1 MPSCRS
7 MAKSDV
13 SISKLLIAAE
23 DASPAAAVLAA
34 TQELRRVITTGEVRF
49 LIADAGGNALI
60 DHLDDAIREDLNGT
74 IPGNAWRNQRLE
86 TDGERRRAYVPV
98 TVRGDALGVL
108 EVELPDDSSWTGRGA
123 ASKAAVL
130 RKAVARQLSATA
142 HVLGYVVIAN
152 QRHTD
157 VYQTAMRST
166 PFELA
171 MEIQRRLLPAA
182 FVCEGGAFTLAC
194 WLEPSASAGGD
205 TFDYVA
211 SNDRLTASL
220 TDAVGHDVT
229 AALLATLAVNALR
242 NARRSGATLVEQAEA
257 AHQATRAHAEV
268 GQFVTG
274 IMFEVDLSTVHHGT
288 QKAAEKAA
296 AAGVTVRLI
305 NAGHPGGLLLRRG
318 EVTRVVPAGS
328 PALGIGP
335 GRFEQQ
341 ELQLLPGDR
350 LLLMTD
356 GMYERSAAAF
366 DLPGFLCDTADRH
379 PRNVAQDLSRAFLEA
394 TGGSIKD
401 DAALMLLEWHGGT
414 TSRQTLSGAD
424 VSR

>member
-1 MPSCRS
+1 M
-7 MAKSDV
+7 
-13 SISKLLIAAE
+13 
-23 DASPAAAVLAA
+23 LA
-34 TQELRRVITTGEVRF
+34 TGEVRF

-60 DHLDDAIREDLNGT
+60 DHLDNAVREDLNT
-74 IPGNAWRNQRLE
+74 TLPGKAWRNQRLE
-86 TDGERRRAYVPV
+86 TDAERRRAYVPV

-108 EVELPDDSSWTGRGA
+108 TVELPDDSSWTSPGA
-123 ASKAAVL
+123 PAEAPVL
-130 RKAVARQLSATA
+130 KEAVAAQLSAMA
-142 HVLGYVVIAN
+142 HALGYVVIAN

-166 PFELA
+166 PFALT

-182 FVCEGGAFTLAC
+182 FVCEGGAFTLAG

-211 SNDRLTASL
+211 SSHQLTASL

-229 AALLATLAVNALR
+229 AALLATLTVNALR
-242 NARRSGATLVEQAEA
+242 NARRSGASLVEQAEA
-257 AHQATRAHAEV
+257 AHQALLTHAEA

-274 IMFEVDLSTVHHGT
+274 ILFEVDLSTDHDAPAA
-288 QKAAEKAA
+288 AAEAPPE
-296 AAGVTVRLI
+296 AGVTVRLI
-305 NAGHPGGLLLRRG
+305 NAGHPGGLLLSRG
-318 EVTRVVPAGS
+318 QVTSVVPAAS
-328 PALGIGP
+328 PALGIGV
-335 GRFEQQ
+335 GGFELQ

-366 DLPGFLCDTADRH
+366 DLPGFLRDTADRH

-394 TGGSIKD
+394 TGGTIKD

-414 TSRQTLSGAD
+414 TSRRTVSGAD
-424 VSR
+424 VGP

>member
-1 MPSCRS
+1 METLGV
-7 MAKSDV
+7 DV
-13 SISKLLIAAE
+13 AKLLIAAE

-34 TQELRRVITTGEVRF
+34 TQELRRVLATGEVTF

-60 DHLDDAIREDLNGT
+60 DHLDNAVSEDLNT
-74 IPGNAWRNQRLE
+74 TLPGKAWRNQRLE
-86 TDGERRRAYVPV
+86 TESERRRAYVPV

-108 EVELPDDSSWTGRGA
+108 TVDLPDDSCWTSPGA
-123 ASKAAVL
+123 PSEAPVL
-130 RKAVARQLSATA
+130 KEAVAAQLSAMA
-142 HVLGYVVIAN
+142 HALGYVVIAN

-166 PFELA
+166 PFALT

-182 FVCEGGAFTLAC
+182 FVCEGGAFTLAG

-211 SNDRLTASL
+211 SSHQLTASL

-229 AALLATLAVNALR
+229 AALLATLTVNALR
-242 NARRSGATLVEQAEA
+242 NARRSGASLVEQAEA
-257 AHQATRAHAEV
+257 AHRALLDHAED

-274 IMFEVDLSTVHHGT
+274 ILFEVDLSTAHDEPG
-288 QKAAEKAA
+288 AATGAPPE
-296 AAGVTVRLI
+296 AGVTVRLI
-305 NAGHPGGLLLRRG
+305 NAGHPGGLLLSRG
-318 EVTRVVPAGS
+318 EVTTVAPATS
-328 PALGIGP
+328 PALGIGV
-335 GRFEQQ
+335 GGFELQ
-341 ELQLLPGDR
+341 ELQLVPGDR

-366 DLPGFLCDTADRH
+366 DLPGFLRDTADRH

-394 TGGSIKD
+394 TGGTIKD

-414 TSRQTLSGAD
+414 TSRRTVSGAD
-424 VSR
+424 VSP

>member
-1 MPSCRS
+1 
-7 MAKSDV
+7 MAKIEV
-13 SISKLLIAAE
+13 NVARLLIAAE
-23 DASPAAAVLAA
+23 DASPAAAVSAA
-34 TQELRRVITTGEVRF
+34 TQELRRVLATGEVRF

-60 DHLDDAIREDLNGT
+60 DHLDDAVREDLNAT
-74 IPGNAWRNQRLE
+74 RPGDAWRNQRLE
-86 TDGERRRAYVPV
+86 VDGEHRRAYVPV

-108 EVELPDDSSWTGRGA
+108 AVELPDDSSWTGLGDP
-123 ASKAAVL
+123 SSDEVL
-130 RKAVARQLSATA
+130 VEVVAEQLSAMA
-142 HVLGYVVIAN
+142 HALGYVVIAN

-166 PFELA
+166 PFALT

-182 FVCEGGAFTLAC
+182 FVCEGGAFTLAG

-211 SNDRLTASL
+211 SRDRLTASL

-229 AALLATLAVNALR
+229 AALLATLTVNALR
-242 NARRSGATLVEQAEA
+242 NARRSGASLVEQAEA
-257 AHQATRAHAEV
+257 AHQAMLAHAQV

-274 IMFEVDLSTVHHGT
+274 ILFEVDLSTVDDEEPT
-288 QKAAEKAA
+288 TAESLPG
-296 AAGVTVRLI
+296 AGATVRLI

-318 EVTRVVPAGS
+318 EVTNVAPAGG
-328 PALGIGP
+328 PPLGIGP
-335 GRFEQQ
+335 GGFEHQ
-341 ELQLLPGDR
+341 ELHLLPGDR

-366 DLPGFLCDTADRH
+366 DLPGFLRDSADRH

-394 TGGSIKD
+394 TGGTIKD

-414 TSRQTLSGAD
+414 TSRTTLSGAD
-424 VSR
+424 VSP

>member
-1 MPSCRS
+1 MTTP
-7 MAKSDV
+7 DV
-13 SISKLLIAAE
+13 NVAKLLVAAE
-23 DASPAAAVLAA
+23 DASPAAAVLTA
-34 TQELRRVITTGEVRF
+34 TQELRRVLGTGAVSF

-60 DHLDDAIREDLNGT
+60 DHLDNAAREDLNST
-74 IPGNAWRNQRLE
+74 IPGRAWRTQRIE
-86 TDGERRRAYVPV
+86 TDAEHRCAYVPV

-108 EVELPDDSSWTGRGA
+108 VVDLPEDSSWASA
-123 ASKAAVL
+123 AAPSEAAVL
-130 RKAVARQLSATA
+130 DEEVAVQLRAMA
-142 HVLGYVVIAN
+142 HALGYVVIAN

-166 PFELA
+166 PFALT

-182 FVCEGGAFTLAC
+182 FVCEGGAFTLAG

-211 SNDRLTASL
+211 SSDRLTASL

-229 AALLATLAVNALR
+229 AALLATLTVNALR
-242 NARRSGATLVEQAEA
+242 NARRSGATLAEQAQA
-257 AHQATRAHAEV
+257 AHQAMVDHAEA

-274 IMFEVDLSTVHHGT
+274 ILLEVDLTTVHASLDHAVTTEDPSEEGT
-288 QKAAEKAA
+288 
-296 AAGVTVRLI
+296 TVRLI
-305 NAGHPGGLLLRRG
+305 NAGHPGGLLLRG
-318 EVTRVVPAGS
+318 DEVTKVVPARS

-335 GRFEQQ
+335 GAFEHQD
-341 ELQLLPGDR
+341 LRLLPGDR

-356 GMYERSAAAF
+356 GMFERSAAAF
-366 DLPGFLCDTADRH
+366 DLAGFLRDSADRH

-394 TGGSIKD
+394 TGGTIKD

-414 TSRQTLSGAD
+414 TSRTTVSGAD
-424 VSR
+424 ATR

>member
-1 MPSCRS
+1 MDIAR
-7 MAKSDV
+7 
-13 SISKLLIAAE
+13 LLVAAE

-34 TQELRRVITTGEVRF
+34 TQELRRVLATGEVRF

-60 DHLDDAIREDLNGT
+60 DHLDDAVREDLNTTLPGT
-74 IPGNAWRNQRLE
+74 AWRNQRLE
-86 TDGERRRAYVPV
+86 TDAEHRRAYVPV

-108 EVELPDDSSWTGRGA
+108 TVELPDDGSWTTPA
-123 ASKAAVL
+123 ALSEAPVV
-130 RKAVARQLSATA
+130 REAVAAQLSAMA
-142 HVLGYVVIAN
+142 HALGYVVIAN

-166 PFELA
+166 PFALT

-182 FVCEGGAFTLAC
+182 FVCEGGAFTLAG

-211 SNDRLTASL
+211 SSHQLTASL

-229 AALLATLAVNALR
+229 AALLATLTVNALR
-242 NARRSGATLVEQAEA
+242 NARRTGASLVEQAEA
-257 AHQATRAHAEV
+257 AHQALLAHAED

-274 IMFEVDLSTVHHGT
+274 ILFEVDLSTDHDAPAA
-288 QKAAEKAA
+288 AAEAPPE
-296 AAGVTVRLI
+296 AGVTVRLI
-305 NAGHPGGLLLRRG
+305 NAGHPGGLLLSRG
-318 EVTRVVPAGS
+318 EVTSVTPAGS
-328 PALGIGP
+328 PAFGIGA
-335 GRFEQQ
+335 GGFELQ
-341 ELQLLPGDR
+341 ELRLLPGDR

-366 DLPGFLCDTADRH
+366 DLPGFLRDTADRH

-394 TGGSIKD
+394 TGGTIKD

-414 TSRQTLSGAD
+414 TSRRTVSGAD
-424 VSR
+424 ADT

>member
-1 MPSCRS
+1 MDIAR
-7 MAKSDV
+7 
-13 SISKLLIAAE
+13 LLVAAE

-34 TQELRRVITTGEVRF
+34 TQELRRVLATGEVRF

-60 DHLDDAIREDLNGT
+60 DHLDDAVREDLNTTLPGT
-74 IPGNAWRNQRLE
+74 AWRNQRLV
-86 TDGERRRAYVPV
+86 TDGEHRRAYVPV

-108 EVELPDDSSWTGRGA
+108 TVELPDDGSWTWPVGP
-123 ASKAAVL
+123 SEAAVL
-130 RKAVARQLSATA
+130 QEAVASRLSALA
-142 HVLGYVVIAN
+142 HALGYVVIAN
-152 QRHTD
+152 QRNTD

-166 PFELA
+166 PFALT

-182 FVCEGGAFTLAC
+182 FVCEGGAFTIAG

-211 SNDRLTASL
+211 SADRLTASL

-229 AALLATLAVNALR
+229 AALLATLTVNALR
-242 NARRSGATLVEQAEA
+242 NARRSGASLVEQAEA
-257 AHQATRAHAEV
+257 AHQAMRSYADP

-274 IMFEVDLSTVHHGT
+274 ILFDVDLTTVHDESPGT
-288 QKAAEKAA
+288 AETPPEVGA
-296 AAGVTVRLI
+296 TVRII

-318 EVTRVVPAGS
+318 EVTSVAPAGS
-328 PALGIGP
+328 PAFGIGV
-335 GRFEQQ
+335 GGFELQ
-341 ELQLLPGDR
+341 ELRLLPGDR

-366 DLPGFLCDTADRH
+366 DLPGFLRDTADRH

-394 TGGSIKD
+394 TGGTIKD

-414 TSRQTLSGAD
+414 TSRRTVSGAD
-424 VSR
+424 ADT

>member
-1 MPSCRS
+1 
-7 MAKSDV
+7 MANTDV
-13 SISKLLIAAE
+13 SIAKLLIAAE
-23 DASPAAAVLAA
+23 DASPAAAVFAA
-34 TQELRRVITTGEVRF
+34 TQELRRVLATGEVKF
-49 LIADAGGNALI
+49 LIADAAGNALI
-60 DHLDDAIREDLNGT
+60 DHLDDAVREDLNDSL
-74 IPGNAWRNQRLE
+74 PGNAWRNQRLE
-86 TDGERRRAYVPV
+86 IDGEHRRAYVPV

-108 EVELPDDSSWTGRGA
+108 AVELPDDSSWTWPDGP
-123 ASKAAVL
+123 SE
-130 RKAVARQLSATA
+130 AVALHEEVAGQLSEMA
-142 HVLGYVVIAN
+142 HALGYVVIAN

-166 PFELA
+166 PFELT

-182 FVCEGGAFTLAC
+182 FVCEGGSFTLAG

-211 SNDRLTASL
+211 SSDRLTASL

-229 AALLATLAVNALR
+229 AALLATLTVNALR

-257 AHQATRAHAEV
+257 AHQAMRTHAED

-274 IMFEVDLSTVHHGT
+274 ILFEVDLSTVHDEAQPTAETPHG
-288 QKAAEKAA
+288 E
-296 AAGVTVRLI
+296 GVTVRLI

-318 EVTRVVPAGS
+318 EVTTVVPAGS

-366 DLPGFLCDTADRH
+366 DLPGFLRDTADRH

-394 TGGSIKD
+394 TGGTIKD

-414 TSRQTLSGAD
+414 TSRQTLGGAD
-424 VSR
+424 INP

>member
-1 MPSCRS
+1 
-7 MAKSDV
+7 MAKIDV
-13 SISKLLIAAE
+13 DIANLLIAAE
-23 DASPAAAVLAA
+23 DASPAAAVFAA
-34 TQELRRVITTGEVRF
+34 TQELRRVLATGDVKF

-60 DHLDDAIREDLNGT
+60 DHLDDAVREDLNAT
-74 IPGNAWRNQRLE
+74 LPGNAWRNQRLE
-86 TDGERRRAYVPV
+86 VDGEHRRAYVPV

-108 EVELPDDSSWTGRGA
+108 AVELPDDSSWTRPGA
-123 ASKAAVL
+123 PSEAAVL
-130 RKAVARQLSATA
+130 HEAVAEQLSVMA
-142 HVLGYVVIAN
+142 HALGYVVIAN

-166 PFELA
+166 PFELT

-182 FVCEGGAFTLAC
+182 FVCEGGAFTLAG

-211 SNDRLTASL
+211 SSDRLTASL

-229 AALLATLAVNALR
+229 AALLATLTVNALR
-242 NARRSGATLVEQAEA
+242 NARRSGATLAEQAEA
-257 AHQATRAHAEV
+257 AHQAMLTHAEA

-274 IMFEVDLSTVHHGT
+274 ILFEVDLSTVHDEAQAT
-288 QKAAEKAA
+288 AEAPPG
-296 AAGVTVRLI
+296 AGVTVRLI

-318 EVTRVVPAGS
+318 EVTNVALAGS

-335 GRFEQQ
+335 GGFEHQ

-366 DLPGFLCDTADRH
+366 DLPGFLRDTADQH

-394 TGGSIKD
+394 TGGTIKD

-414 TSRQTLSGAD
+414 TSRRTISGAD
-424 VSR
+424 ISP

>member
-1 MPSCRS
+1 MTTGV
-7 MAKSDV
+7 DV
-13 SISKLLIAAE
+13 AKLLIAAE

-34 TQELRRVITTGEVRF
+34 TRELQRVLATGEVSF

-60 DHLDDAIREDLNGT
+60 DHLDNSVRADLNST
-74 IPGNAWRNQRLE
+74 VPGSAWRNQRLE
-86 TDGERRRAYVPV
+86 TDPESCRAYVPV

-108 EVELPDDSSWTGRGA
+108 VVDLPDPGCWGMPAGPGEG
-123 ASKAAVL
+123 AVL
-130 RKAVARQLSATA
+130 EHEVADQLSAMA
-142 HVLGYVVIAN
+142 HALGYVVIAN

-166 PFELA
+166 PFALT

-182 FVCEGGAFTLAC
+182 FVCEGGAFTLAG

-211 SNDRLTASL
+211 SSTRLTASL

-229 AALLATLAVNALR
+229 AALLATLTVNALR
-242 NARRSGATLVEQAEA
+242 NARRSGASLAEQAEA
-257 AHQATRAHAEV
+257 AHQAMLAHAEP

-274 IMFEVDLSTVHHGT
+274 ILFEVDLSTDHDE
-288 QKAAEKAA
+288 ADPSAEM
-296 AAGVTVRLI
+296 AGEVGATVRII
-305 NAGHPGGLLLRRG
+305 NAGHPGGLLLRAG
-318 EVTRVVPAGS
+318 EVTNVAPAGS

-335 GRFEQQ
+335 GGFEHE
-341 ELQLLPGDR
+341 ELRLLPGDR

-356 GMYERSAAAF
+356 GMFERSAAAF
-366 DLPGFLCDTADRH
+366 DLAGFLRDSADRH

-394 TGGSIKD
+394 TGGQIKD

-414 TSRQTLSGAD
+414 TSRRTVSGAD
-424 VSR
+424 ARR

>member
-1 MPSCRS
+1 MT
-7 MAKSDV
+7 KIDV
-13 SISKLLIAAE
+13 DVAQLLIAAE
-23 DASPAAAVLAA
+23 DASPAAAVFAA
-34 TQELRRVITTGEVRF
+34 TQELRRVLATGEVKF

-60 DHLDDAIREDLNGT
+60 DHLDDDVREDLNDSLPGT
-74 IPGNAWRNQRLE
+74 AWRNQRLE
-86 TDGERRRAYVPV
+86 VDGESRRAYVPV

-108 EVELPDDSSWTGRGA
+108 AVELPDDSSWTQPAGPSGA
-123 ASKAAVL
+123 AGSPGAAAL
-130 RKAVARQLSATA
+130 DEAVAGQLSAMA
-142 HVLGYVVIAN
+142 HALGYVVIAN

-166 PFELA
+166 PFELT

-182 FVCEGGAFTLAC
+182 FVCEGGAFTLAG

-211 SNDRLTASL
+211 SSDRLTASL

-229 AALLATLAVNALR
+229 AALLATLTVNALR

-257 AHQATRAHAEV
+257 AHQAMLTHAQV

-274 IMFEVDLSTVHHGT
+274 ILFEIDLSTDHDEART
-288 QKAAEKAA
+288 AAEAPEG
-296 AAGVTVRLI
+296 GVTARFI

-318 EVTRVVPAGS
+318 EVTNVVPAGS
-328 PALGIGP
+328 AALGIGI
-335 GRFEQQ
+335 GGFAHQ

-356 GMYERSAAAF
+356 GMFERSAAAF
-366 DLPGFLCDTADRH
+366 DLPGFLRDTADKH

-394 TGGSIKD
+394 TGGTIKD

-414 TSRQTLSGAD
+414 TSRQTVRGAD
-424 VSR
+424 VSS

>member
-1 MPSCRS
+1 
-7 MAKSDV
+7 MAKTDV
-13 SISKLLIAAE
+13 NVAKLLIAAE
-23 DASPAAAVLAA
+23 DASPAAAVFAA
-34 TQELRRVITTGEVRF
+34 TQEFRRVFAAGEVRF

-60 DHLDDAIREDLNGT
+60 DHLDDAVREGLNDT
-74 IPGNAWRNQRLE
+74 LPGSAWRHQRLE
-86 TDGERRRAYVPV
+86 SDGQNRRAYAPV

-108 EVELPDDSSWTGRGA
+108 AVELPDDRSWTSSGGP
-123 ASKAAVL
+123 STPAVL
-130 RKAVARQLSATA
+130 RKKVAGQLSEMA
-142 HVLGYVVIAN
+142 HALGYVVIAN

-182 FVCEGGAFTLAC
+182 FVCEGGAFTLAG

-211 SNDRLTASL
+211 STDRLTASL

-229 AALLATLAVNALR
+229 AALLATLTVNALR

-257 AHQATRAHAEV
+257 AHTAMRVHAQD

-274 IMFEVDLSTVHHGT
+274 IMFEIDLSTVHDEAQT
-288 QKAAEKAA
+288 AEEPPPG
-296 AAGVTVRLI
+296 AGVTVRVI
-305 NAGHPGGLLLRRG
+305 NCGHPGGLLLRDG
-318 EVTRVVPAGS
+318 DVTSVVPAGS
-328 PALGIGP
+328 AALGIGP
-335 GRFEQQ
+335 VGFEHQ
-341 ELQLLPGDR
+341 ELELLPGDR

-356 GMYERSAAAF
+356 GMFDRSAAAF
-366 DLPGFLCDTADRH
+366 DLPGFLRDTADRH

-394 TGGSIKD
+394 TGGTIKD

-414 TSRQTLSGAD
+414 TSRKTLSGAD
-424 VSR
+424 VSA

>member
-1 MPSCRS
+1 METID
-7 MAKSDV
+7 A
-13 SISKLLIAAE
+13 SIAKLLIAAE
-23 DASPAAAVLAA
+23 DASPAAAVFAA
-34 TQELRRVITTGEVRF
+34 TQELRRVLATGEVKF

-60 DHLDDAIREDLNGT
+60 DHLDDAVREDLNDT
-74 IPGNAWRNQRLE
+74 LPGNAWRNQRLE
-86 TDGERRRAYVPV
+86 IDVEHRRAYVPV

-108 EVELPDDSSWTGRGA
+108 AVELPDDSSWTGPVA
-123 ASKAAVL
+123 PSEAAVL
-130 RKAVARQLSATA
+130 QEAVAGQLSAMA
-142 HVLGYVVIAN
+142 HALGYIVIAN

-182 FVCEGGAFTLAC
+182 FVCEGGSFTLAG

-211 SNDRLTASL
+211 SGDRLTASL

-229 AALLATLAVNALR
+229 ASLLATLTVNALR
-242 NARRSGATLVEQAEA
+242 NARRSGASLAEQAEA
-257 AHQATRAHAEV
+257 AHQAMLTHAQV

-274 IMFEVDLSTVHHGT
+274 ILFELDLSTVHDG
-288 QKAAEKAA
+288 AEETAETPLG
-296 AAGVTVRLI
+296 AGVTVRLI

-318 EVTRVVPAGS
+318 EVTNVAPASS

-335 GRFEQQ
+335 GGFAHQ

-366 DLPGFLCDTADRH
+366 DLPGFLRDTADLH

-394 TGGSIKD
+394 TGRAVKD
-401 DAALMLLEWHGGT
+401 DAALLLLEWHGGT

-424 VSR
+424 VDP

>member
-1 MPSCRS
+1 
-7 MAKSDV
+7 MATIDV
-13 SISKLLIAAE
+13 DIAKLLIAAE
-23 DASPAAAVLAA
+23 NASPAAAVLAA
-34 TQELRRVITTGEVRF
+34 TQELGAGEVTF

-60 DHLDDAIREDLNGT
+60 DHLDDSVREDLNT
-74 IPGNAWRNQRLE
+74 TRPGSAWRNQRLE
-86 TDGERRRAYVPV
+86 VDAERRRAYVPV

-108 EVELPDDSSWTGRGA
+108 VVELPEDSSWTVPDEPAEPAGLDESVA
-123 ASKAAVL
+123 AQL
-130 RKAVARQLSATA
+130 RAMA
-142 HVLGYVVIAN
+142 HALGYVVIAN

-166 PFELA
+166 PFELT

-182 FVCEGGAFTLAC
+182 FVCEGGAFTLAG

-211 SNDRLTASL
+211 SSDRLTASL

-229 AALLATLAVNALR
+229 AALLATLTVNALR
-242 NARRSGATLVEQAEA
+242 NARRSGATLAEQAEA
-257 AHQATRAHAEV
+257 AHQAMLSHAEA

-274 IMFEVDLSTVHHGT
+274 ILFEIDLSTVDDEDPT
-288 QKAAEKAA
+288 PAVATPE
-296 AAGVTVRLI
+296 AGATVRLI

-318 EVTRVVPAGS
+318 EVTEVAPAGS

-335 GRFEQQ
+335 GGFEHQ

-356 GMYERSAAAF
+356 GMFERSAAAF
-366 DLPGFLCDTADRH
+366 DLPGFLRDTADLH

-394 TGGSIKD
+394 TGGTIKD

-414 TSRQTLSGAD
+414 TSRRTLSGAD
-424 VSR
+424 ISS